1 MRKIFAVVLACFAAI
16 AAFGSGGIR
25 GVWKGTL
32 MGRIPVV
39 FNVVND
45 STATMSSPAQGVS
58 EIPCDYAR
66 VNAAGDSLEVYIKRL
81 QLSFRGAYKPAKD
94 EIGGVF
100 MQGVMMPLTLV
111 RGKESD
117 MYPERPQTP
126 VGPFDYREEE
136 VSFRNGDVT
145 LCGTLTMPSQPVSG
159 GFPAVVLASGS
170 GAQNRDEEL
179 FGHKPF
185 AVLADK
191 LTRSG
196 VAVLR
201 FDDRGAG
208 ESDALRGDET
218 TMDFAGDVM
227 AGLRY
232 LRERPEVDDARV
244 GILGHSEGGTEAL
257 INAGLYP
264 REVNFVVSLAG
275 MAVKGEELMVKQNE
289 DICEVSGTP
298 LKDGEVDILRRMF
311 RVIAESSDSLEL
323 ANTLRPLVA
332 ELHPAYT
339 PEQVEADLRVPTMPW
354 YVAFVKLDPGPYLS
368 RIECPVLALNGT
380 WDAQVNCEMNLGAIE
395 AAVPTAEVVRME
407 NLNHMFQRPSSSSE
421 SMKYG
426 TITQTISPE
435 VLDLIARWIVER

>member
-1 MRKIFAVVLACFAAI
+1 
-16 AAFGSGGIR
+16 
-25 GVWKGTL
+25 

-45 STATMSSPAQGVS
+45 STVTLSSPAQGVT
-58 EIPCDYAR
+58 ELPCDYAS
-66 VNAAGDSLEVYIKRL
+66 VKAQGDSLEVYVKRL
-81 QLSFRGAYKPAKD
+81 QLSFRGAYRPGKD
-94 EIGGVF
+94 EIAGVF
-100 MQGVMMPLTLV
+100 MQGVMMPLKLT
-111 RGKESD
+111 RGTESD

-145 LCGTLTMPSQPVSG
+145 LRGTLTMPREDVGG

-185 AVLADK
+185 AVLADR

-208 ESDALRGDET
+208 ESDPLNGRET
-218 TMDFAGDVM
+218 TMDFADDVM
-227 AGLRY
+227 AAVRY
-232 LRERPEVDDARV
+232 LRQRSETDPSRV

-257 INAGLYP
+257 INAARYP
-264 REVNFVVSLAG
+264 REVDFVVSLAG
-275 MAVKGEELMVKQNE
+275 MAVKGEELMVKQNQ
-289 DICEVSGTP
+289 DVCELSGTP
-298 LKDGEVDILRRMF
+298 LNENELEILRKMF
-311 RVIAESSDSLEL
+311 RTIAESGDSLAL
-323 ANTLRPLVA
+323 ADSLRPLVA
-332 ELHPAYT
+332 QLHPTYT

-354 YVAFVKLDPGPYLS
+354 YVAFVKLDPTECLS
-368 RIECPVLALNGT
+368 KIVCPVLALNGT

-395 AAVPTAEVVRME
+395 AAVPTARTVRMDG
-407 NLNHMFQRPSSSSE
+407 LNHMFQRAASRAE

-426 TITQTISPE
+426 SITQTISPE
-435 VLDLIARWIVER
+435 VLDLVARWISER